1 MAQLS
6 SVSVRGFS
14 EQGITA
20 IDPCRRADVFRMNSA
35 GETIMRRS
43 EKVMEFIDKI
53 KDFFFT
59 ADEEDDMMNDVPPV
73 RNTETPRPT
82 REERAER
89 AAQYAP
95 QPAPAPAREEAPM
108 GADSMPNGG
117 RRNKVVNIQTT
128 AQLQVVLVKPTAFT
142 DAKQIAD
149 HLIAKK
155 TVVLNLETA
164 SPENKRRIIDFL
176 VGVAYANGG
185 SLKPV
190 ANLTYIIT
198 PYNVGFVGEDL
209 VGELENNGVFI

>member
-1 MAQLS
+1 
-6 SVSVRGFS
+6 
-14 EQGITA
+14 
-20 IDPCRRADVFRMNSA
+20 MN
-35 GETIMRRS
+35 
-43 EKVMEFIDKI
+43 FIDNI
-53 KDFFFT
+53 KNFFFP
-59 ADEEDDMMNDVPPV
+59 ADDEIEDDEEVSESVAPV
-73 RNTETPRPT
+73 RKPLVETPRHD
-82 REERAER
+82 EEEETTAT
-89 AAQYAP
+89 AP
-95 QPAPAPAREEAPM
+95 PPAPVYESTAGTNNTTSERTSNS
-108 GADSMPNGG
+108 GGG

-128 AQLQVVLVKPTAFT
+128 AQLQVVLVKPSAFT

-198 PYNVGFVGEDL
+198 PYNVGFIGEDL

>member
-1 MAQLS
+1 MKL
-6 SVSVRGFS
+6 F
-14 EQGITA
+14 E
-20 IDPCRRADVFRMNSA
+20 N
-35 GETIMRRS
+35 
-43 EKVMEFIDKI
+43 I
-53 KDFFFT
+53 KEFFF
-59 ADEEDDMMNDVPPV
+59 APEDDDFDPTDVP
-73 RNTETPRPT
+73 T
-82 REERAER
+82 RHTAPSERSGFQSIDQDEPAMASSER
-89 AAQYAP
+89 
-95 QPAPAPAREEAPM
+95 E
-108 GADSMPNGG
+108 STN

-128 AQLQVVLVKPTAFT
+128 AQLQVVLVKPSAFT

-198 PYNVGFVGEDL
+198 PYNVGFIGEDL

>member
-1 MAQLS
+1 MKL
-6 SVSVRGFS
+6 F
-14 EQGITA
+14 EN
-20 IDPCRRADVFRMNSA
+20 F
-35 GETIMRRS
+35 
-43 EKVMEFIDKI
+43 
-53 KDFFFT
+53 KDFFFA
-59 ADEEDDMMNDVPPV
+59 ADEEEGDFVDSPIHADP
-73 RNTETPRPT
+73 
-82 REERAER
+82 RAER
-89 AAQYAP
+89 AAA
-95 QPAPAPAREEAPM
+95 AIEREEAVAAES
-108 GADSMPNGG
+108 GSFSNG

-128 AQLQVVLVKPTAFT
+128 AQLQVVLVKPSAFT

-198 PYNVGFVGEDL
+198 PYNVGFIGEDL

>member
-1 MAQLS
+1 MKI
-6 SVSVRGFS
+6 F
-14 EQGITA
+14 E
-20 IDPCRRADVFRMNSA
+20 N
-35 GETIMRRS
+35 
-43 EKVMEFIDKI
+43 I

-59 ADEEDDMMNDVPPV
+59 ADEDEPETNEPVAAEPQPAPERPVYNNPAPVEREETVVNNDVPP
-73 RNTETPRPT
+73 
-82 REERAER
+82 
-89 AAQYAP
+89 
-95 QPAPAPAREEAPM
+95 
-108 GADSMPNGG
+108 
-117 RRNKVVNIQTT
+117 RRSNKVVNIQTT
-128 AQLQVVLVKPTAFT
+128 AQLQVVLVKPSAFT

-198 PYNVGFVGEDL
+198 PYNVGFIGEDL

>member
-1 MAQLS
+1 MKIFDNIKEFFFAAEDEENDIPES
-6 SVSVRGFS
+6 P
-14 EQGITA
+14 A
-20 IDPCRRADVFRMNSA
+20 
-35 GETIMRRS
+35 RS
-43 EKVMEFIDKI
+43 ERIV
-53 KDFFFT
+53 
-59 ADEEDDMMNDVPPV
+59 
-73 RNTETPRPT
+73 
-82 REERAER
+82 REERAAYTE
-89 AAQYAP
+89 AAAAAAAANA
-95 QPAPAPAREEAPM
+95 APAAAPEYN
-108 GADSMPNGG
+108 DRPVNGEKRG
-117 RRNKVVNIQTT
+117 NKVVNIQTT
-128 AQLQVVLVKPTAFT
+128 AQLQVVLVKPSAFT

-198 PYNVGFVGEDL
+198 PYNVDFIGEDL

>member
-1 MAQLS
+1 MKL
-6 SVSVRGFS
+6 F
-14 EQGITA
+14 
-20 IDPCRRADVFRMNSA
+20 DN
-35 GETIMRRS
+35 
-43 EKVMEFIDKI
+43 I
-53 KDFFFT
+53 KDFFF
-59 ADEEDDMMNDVPPV
+59 ASDEDIEEIPS
-73 RNTETPRPT
+73 ETPAPSDSRS
-82 REERAER
+82 ER
-89 AAQYAP
+89 AAASAAAYNSNQNNVSNTVPDYEE
-95 QPAPAPAREEAPM
+95 PAPEPT
-108 GADSMPNGG
+108 G

-128 AQLQVVLVKPTAFT
+128 AQLQVVLVKPSAFT

-198 PYNVGFVGEDL
+198 PYNVGFIGEDL

>member
-1 MAQLS
+1 MKL
-6 SVSVRGFS
+6 F
-14 EQGITA
+14 E
-20 IDPCRRADVFRMNSA
+20 N
-35 GETIMRRS
+35 
-43 EKVMEFIDKI
+43 I
-53 KDFFFT
+53 KEFFFS
-59 ADEEDDMMNDVPPV
+59 DEEEYNDQDDMPSARHERSNYS
-73 RNTETPRPT
+73 NNSEY
-82 REERAER
+82 EE
-89 AAQYAP
+89 Q
-95 QPAPAPAREEAPM
+95 QPSE
-108 GADSMPNGG
+108 NGG

-128 AQLQVVLVKPTAFT
+128 AQLQVVLVKPSAFT

-164 SPENKRRIIDFL
+164 SPDNKRRIIDFL

-198 PYNVGFVGEDL
+198 PYNVGFIGEDL

>member
-1 MAQLS
+1 
-6 SVSVRGFS
+6 
-14 EQGITA
+14 
-20 IDPCRRADVFRMNSA
+20 
-35 GETIMRRS
+35 
-43 EKVMEFIDKI
+43 MEFITMKLFDKVQ
-53 KDFFFT
+53 DFFF
-59 ADEEDDMMNDVPPV
+59 AAEDDDADYNDAPI
-73 RNTETPRPT
+73 RSSD
-82 REERAER
+82 RAER
-89 AAQYAP
+89 VEQRQAAFAAQQSGGMGMGMGMP
-95 QPAPAPAREEAPM
+95 ERDEPM
-108 GADSMPNGG
+108 AEPN

-128 AQLQVVLVKPTAFT
+128 AQLQVVLVKPSAFT

-198 PYNVGFVGEDL
+198 PYNVGFIGEDL

>member
-1 MAQLS
+1 MKLFENIKEFFFAAEDDDMDQ
-6 SVSVRGFS
+6 
-14 EQGITA
+14 
-20 IDPCRRADVFRMNSA
+20 ADV
-35 GETIMRRS
+35 
-43 EKVMEFIDKI
+43 
-53 KDFFFT
+53 
-59 ADEEDDMMNDVPPV
+59 PV
-73 RNTETPRPT
+73 RHTER
-82 REERAER
+82 ER
-89 AAQYAP
+89 AAYDQDD
-95 QPAPAPAREEAPM
+95 APANE
-108 GADSMPNGG
+108 GGSTSG

-128 AQLQVVLVKPTAFT
+128 AQLQVVLVKPSAFT

-198 PYNVGFVGEDL
+198 PYNVGFIGEDL

>member
-1 MAQLS
+1 MKL
-6 SVSVRGFS
+6 
-14 EQGITA
+14 
-20 IDPCRRADVFRMNSA
+20 IDD
-35 GETIMRRS
+35 
-43 EKVMEFIDKI
+43 I
-53 KDFFFT
+53 KNFFFST
-59 ADEEDDMMNDVPPV
+59 DEDIEDEEMDEPVAPV
-73 RNTETPRPT
+73 RKPAVEPPHKDEPEETSAPT
-82 REERAER
+82 PPPAHEPVVNNNSSERINS
-89 AAQYAP
+89 
-95 QPAPAPAREEAPM
+95 
-108 GADSMPNGG
+108 GNG

-128 AQLQVVLVKPTAFT
+128 AQLQVVLVKPSAFT

-198 PYNVGFVGEDL
+198 PYNVGFIGEDL

>member
-1 MAQLS
+1 MKLFD
-6 SVSVRGFS
+6 G
-14 EQGITA
+14 
-20 IDPCRRADVFRMNSA
+20 
-35 GETIMRRS
+35 
-43 EKVMEFIDKI
+43 I
-53 KDFFFT
+53 KDFFF
-59 ADEEDDMMNDVPPV
+59 APEDEDDPTDTPV
-73 RNTETPRPT
+73 RH
-82 REERAER
+82 ERGMQDDE
-89 AAQYAP
+89 P
-95 QPAPAPAREEAPM
+95 SGNE
-108 GADSMPNGG
+108 GGGIG

-128 AQLQVVLVKPTAFT
+128 AQLQGVLVKPSAFT

-198 PYNVGFVGEDL
+198 PYNVGFIGEDL

>member
-1 MAQLS
+1 MKL
-6 SVSVRGFS
+6 F
-14 EQGITA
+14 E
-20 IDPCRRADVFRMNSA
+20 N
-35 GETIMRRS
+35 
-43 EKVMEFIDKI
+43 I
-53 KDFFFT
+53 KDFFF
-59 ADEEDDMMNDVPPV
+59 AAEDEEADFADSPIHGDP
-73 RNTETPRPT
+73 
-82 REERAER
+82 RAER
-89 AAQYAP
+89 AAA
-95 QPAPAPAREEAPM
+95 AFEHEEAVAAAE
-108 GADSMPNGG
+108 GGSSSSG

-128 AQLQVVLVKPTAFT
+128 AQLQVVLVKPSAFT

-198 PYNVGFVGEDL
+198 PYNVGFIGEDL